1 MCGLVLDFD
10 NTRRPK
16 GQKEI
21 QMDSFL
27 MADVERQVYKD
38 WEQRFNK
45 RVIRR
50 SSSTGID
57 VPQIIRSLIDNLKR
71 TP

>member
-1 MCGLVLDFD
+1 
-10 NTRRPK
+10 
-16 GQKEI
+16 
-21 QMDSFL
+21 MDSFL
-27 MADVERQVYKD
+27 MADVERQVYKE